1 MLKNQPHTTRN
12 LTYKQIRKA
21 RSDPVWFAKNIL
33 SARPWKK
40 QRDILHA
47 LTRHRNIA
55 VRSCNGS
62 GKSHAAAIATLWWL
76 MAYENATVITTA
88 PSKRQVGQILWREI
102 RSLYLRNEH
111 IIQGKITQTQLEIS
125 PRRFAIGFTAGSDVL
140 FQGFHSPNILVIVD
154 EASEVRETI
163 YDGILSCLTSRNS
176 KLLLIGNPT
185 SRAGIFYDAF
195 HEKRHIWHNIHIS
208 ALDTPA
214 FQQDSKDHEFLA
226 NAAWHPFRENPDEP
240 NGIATPEWAQN
251 IATHHGE
258 KSDTYK
264 IRVLGQFPE
273 PAKRRQRKN
282 RSQFNTPIPVA
293 QREGTRSSDAT
304 SQGMPDGPAHSDRS
318 EETAQIAA
326 RNNET
331 ESKQDQP
338 SKRPRARRRR
348 YSSKYWYHR

>member
-1 MLKNQPHTTRN
+1 MTNNQLHKPRN
-12 LTYKQIRKA
+12 LTHKQIRKTQK
-21 RSDPVWFAKNIL
+21 DPVWFAKHIL

-47 LTRHRNIA
+47 LTQHRLIA

-140 FQGFHSPNILVIVD
+140 FQGFHSPNMLVIVD

-176 KLLLIGNPT
+176 RLLLIGNPT

-195 HEKRHIWHNIHIS
+195 HDKRHIWHNIHIS
-208 ALDTPA
+208 AFDTPA

-226 NAAWHPFRENPDEP
+226 NAKWHPFRENPDEP

-251 IATHHGE
+251 IAEHHGE
-258 KSDTYK
+258 KSNTYK
-264 IRVLGQFPE
+264 IRVLGQFLKPRRTKRRNDHTSGVPPLAGEMSEGQRARDPQPE
-273 PAKRRQRKN
+273 PDPNFEIIRSTPKSN
-282 RSQFNTPIPVA
+282 RS
-293 QREGTRSSDAT
+293 RTR
-304 SQGMPDGPAHSDRS
+304 
-318 EETAQIAA
+318 
-326 RNNET
+326 
-331 ESKQDQP
+331 
-338 SKRPRARRRR
+338 
-348 YSSKYWYHR
+348 YWYHR